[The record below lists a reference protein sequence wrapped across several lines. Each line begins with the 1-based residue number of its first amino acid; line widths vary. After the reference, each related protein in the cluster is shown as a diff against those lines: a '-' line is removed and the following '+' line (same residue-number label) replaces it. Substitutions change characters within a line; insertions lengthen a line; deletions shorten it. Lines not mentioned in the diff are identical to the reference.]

1 MKLNEIVLFKLISGE
16 EIIGT
21 VSSTTDTEFELKDSV
36 TIAYHPTGDGK
47 MSAGFAPHMPY
58 AEGSIY
64 LAKAAVAFRSDV
76 KEDMLNEY
84 KRIFGGII
92 TPRQSILM

>member
-1 MKLNEIVLFKLISGE
+1 MSVTLFKLISGE

-21 VSSTTDTEFELKDSV
+21 LVGTSPDYVELKDTV
-36 TIAYHPTGDGK
+36 TIAYHPTNDGK
-47 MSAGFAPHMPY
+47 MSAGFASHMPY
-58 AEGSIY
+58 TDGNLILYSSAI
-64 LAKAAVAFRSDV
+64 AFRANL

-92 TPRQSILM
+92 MPRQTIVT

>member
-1 MKLNEIVLFKLISGE
+1 MSVTLFKLISGE

-21 VSSTTDTEFELKDSV
+21 LVGTSPDYVELKDTV
-36 TIAYHPTGDGK
+36 TIAYQPTNDGK

-58 AEGSIY
+58 AGGNLTLYSSAI
-64 LAKAAVAFRSDV
+64 AFRADL

-92 TPRQSILM
+92 VPRQSIVT

>member
-1 MKLNEIVLFKLISGE
+1 MSDIALFKLISGE

-21 VSSTTDTEFELKDSV
+21 IVGTSPDYVELKDSV
-36 TIAYHPTGDGK
+36 SIAYHPAGDGK

-58 AEGSIY
+58 SEGNLILYSRAI
-64 LAKAAVAFRSDV
+64 AVRTGV

-92 TPRQSILM
+92 TPPKGLII

>member
-1 MKLNEIVLFKLISGE
+1 MNEIVLFKLISGE

-21 VSSTTDTEFELKDSV
+21 VYNTTDTEFELEDSV
-36 TIAYHPTGDGK
+36 TIAYHSAGDGK
-47 MSAGFAPHMPY
+47 MSAGFAPHIPY
-58 AEGSIY
+58 AEGNIFLS
-64 LAKAAVAFRSDV
+64 KSAVAFRSAV

-92 TPRQSILM
+92 TPRQSIIA

>member
-1 MKLNEIVLFKLISGE
+1 MNEVVLIKLISGE

-21 VSSTTDTEFELKDSV
+21 LVGTAPEYVELKDTV
-36 TIAYHPTGDGK
+36 TVAYHPAGDGK

-58 AEGSIY
+58 SEGNLTLYTPAI
-64 LAKAAVAFRSDV
+64 AFRAEL

-84 KRIFGGII
+84 KRIFGHIILPKQGLVGI
-92 TPRQSILM
+92 